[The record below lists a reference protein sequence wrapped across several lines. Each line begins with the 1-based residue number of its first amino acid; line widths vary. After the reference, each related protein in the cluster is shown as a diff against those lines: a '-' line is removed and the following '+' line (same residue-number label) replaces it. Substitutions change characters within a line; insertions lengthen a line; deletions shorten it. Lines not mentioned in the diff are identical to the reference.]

1 MPNSPSASSNLPCIS
16 TLPDRA
22 SLCSDIF
29 VFSEGVTPATP
40 QDFRRFALALP
51 QTEQRR
57 HMNHPDFRVAGKIF
71 ATLGY
76 PNKESGMVKLT
87 PLQQQELVESHPSVF
102 SPVTGAW
109 GRQGCTSVLL
119 ARAPK
124 RVLKEAILDAWR
136 NHAPTEIAL
145 KSFAKGRKK

>member
-1 MPNSPSASSNLPCIS
+1 M
-16 TLPDRA
+16 
-22 SLCSDIF
+22 
-29 VFSEGVTPATP
+29 PATS

-71 ATLGY
+71 ATIGY
-76 PNKESGMVKLT
+76 PNKERGMVKLT
-87 PLQQQELVESHPSVF
+87 PVQQQELVESHPSAF

-119 ARAPK
+119 AKAPK

-136 NHAPTEIAL
+136 NHAPKELAM
-145 KSFAKGRKK
+145 KSLSRKAKPPRGAA

>member
-1 MPNSPSASSNLPCIS
+1 M
-16 TLPDRA
+16 
-22 SLCSDIF
+22 
-29 VFSEGVTPATP
+29 PATAH
-40 QDFRRFALALP
+40 DFRRFALAMP

-76 PNKESGMVKLT
+76 PNKERGMVKLT
-87 PLQQQELVESHPSVF
+87 PIQQQELVESHPSAF

-119 ARAPK
+119 AKAPR
-124 RVLKEAILDAWR
+124 RVLKEAIVDAWR
-136 NHAPTEIAL
+136 NHAPSDVAL
-145 KSFAKGRKK
+145 AGLKRRSPARPAK